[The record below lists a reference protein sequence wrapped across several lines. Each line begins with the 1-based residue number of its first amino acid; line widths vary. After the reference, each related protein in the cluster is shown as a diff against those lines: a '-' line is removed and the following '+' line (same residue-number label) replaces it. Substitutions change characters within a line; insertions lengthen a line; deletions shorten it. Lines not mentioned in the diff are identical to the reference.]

1 MACIGVLY
9 LIRGIILLLI
19 AEECRN
25 SLKCHLED
33 KEVVNRWGNG
43 IELIETKLVVVV
55 MEKNNS
61 LGAIVTLCGSA
72 ENELNISNYMNS
84 TNNLQLLKVEEF
96 LV

>member
-1 MACIGVLY
+1 
-9 LIRGIILLLI
+9 
-19 AEECRN
+19 
-25 SLKCHLED
+25 
-33 KEVVNRWGNG
+33 
-43 IELIETKLVVVV
+43 